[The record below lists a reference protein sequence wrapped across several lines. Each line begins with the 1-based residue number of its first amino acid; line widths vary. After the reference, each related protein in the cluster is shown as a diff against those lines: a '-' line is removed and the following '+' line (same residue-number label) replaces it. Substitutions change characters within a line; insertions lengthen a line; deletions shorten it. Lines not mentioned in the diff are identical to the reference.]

1 MSALIKER
9 PSADAVL
16 AKAVLAAREQLGLTQ
31 LELAGIV
38 GVDRSAIS
46 RWKTQGLRVDSK
58 TGELAL
64 LLVRVYRALYAL
76 FGGQQEDMRHFLR
89 TPQPSP
95 GGRAA
100 GTDGTGAGPGSCA
113 GIPRCDPRQGLMP
126 GAPVRGL
133 RLSRKGWQP
142 EATRL
147 AEWRLRCRYAGI
159 RHHRKRGAEGERDL
173 ATVQG

>member
-58 TGELAL
+58 TGSWLCCWCGSIAHCMPCSAGS
-64 LLVRVYRALYAL
+64 R
-76 FGGQQEDMRHFLR
+76 R
-89 TPQPSP
+89 TC
-95 GGRAA
+95 A
-100 GTDGTGAGPGSCA
+100 TSCA
-113 GIPRCDPRQGLMP
+113 LPTITWR
-126 GAPVRGL
+126 A
-133 RLSRKGWQP
+133 SRW
-142 EATRL
+142 
-147 AEWRLRCRYAGI
+147 
-159 RHHRKRGAEGERDL
+159 H
-173 ATVQG
+173 

>member
-89 TPQPSP
+89 TPNHHL
-95 GGRAA
+95 A
-100 GTDGTGAGPGSCA
+100 GEPLA
-113 GIPRCDPRQGLMP
+113 LM
-126 GAPVRGL
+126 G
-133 RLSRKGWQP
+133 Q
-142 EATRL
+142 
-147 AEWRLRCRYAGI
+147 
-159 RHHRKRGAEGERDL
+159 
-173 ATVQG
+173 VQ